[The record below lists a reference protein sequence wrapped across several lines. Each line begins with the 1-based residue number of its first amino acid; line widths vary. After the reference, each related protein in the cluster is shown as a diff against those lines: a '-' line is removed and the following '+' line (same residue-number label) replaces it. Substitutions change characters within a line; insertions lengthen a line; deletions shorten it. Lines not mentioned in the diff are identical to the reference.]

1 MTKATRKA
9 AWLALGAGSAM
20 AAGALV
26 QYSLDAGW
34 RKITSDDPPASPPE
48 RGRGWSEALLWT
60 AGTAMVV
67 ALAQVVAKQG
77 AAAGW
82 LQATGR
88 RPPT

>member
-1 MTKATRKA
+1 MRKATRKA

-26 QYSLDAGW
+26 
-34 RKITSDDPPASPPE
+34 
-48 RGRGWSEALLWT
+48 
-60 AGTAMVV
+60 VV

-77 AAAGW
+77 AAVGW
-82 LQATGR
+82 RQATGR